1 MKLPDTW
8 KDAAWLLLIVA
19 TVTAAFLYALTL
31 LMQWAYA
38 LDK

>member
-19 TVTAAFLYALTL
+19 TVTTAFLYALTL
-31 LMQWAYA
+31 LMQWLYAYEN
-38 LDK
+38 